1 MAWSNIIGQSRI
13 ISSLRHAAADGRV
26 AHGYCF
32 WGTAGAG
39 KDAVALELAKMM
51 NCLVPRRDKD
61 GLLEACDE
69 CKSCH
74 QADKF
79 EHPNIRFIFS
89 LPAGK
94 SAPADRDESP
104 LFRLS
109 DDQIKIIRE
118 QMELKASD
126 HYHDIDIPNA
136 AQIKI
141 ASIRDIKKN
150 VTMSAVQS
158 GMRVVIISEADQMTD
173 EAANAFLKTLEE
185 PHSNIT
191 LILTTSRRE
200 QLPQTILS
208 RCQQLYFPVLPD
220 DEIAAALV
228 ARRGVALEDARL
240 MAAFGQGSYS
250 RACDFLNEDMRRSRH
265 DIIDALRAAL
275 KRSEYRSALLHH
287 VETLSGEKDRTRM
300 EIMLA
305 LLLLWLRDAYEMSVA
320 GAAAVITNVDQR
332 QSIER
337 FAAAF
342 PDAPFGDM
350 AIAVE
355 EAAEAVRRNV
365 DRRLILLTVLLRCRY
380 MLPQGNR

>member
-1 MAWSNIIGQSRI
+1 MAWSSIIGQSRI
-13 ISSLRHAAADGRV
+13 KLSLRRAAGEGRV

-32 WGTAGAG
+32 WGAAGVG
-39 KDAVALELAKMM
+39 KDAVALEFAKMM
-51 NCLVPRRDKD
+51 NCLAPRRDAD
-61 GLLEACDE
+61 GLEACDE
-69 CKSCH
+69 CRSCH
-74 QADKF
+74 QANKF

-94 SAPADRDESP
+94 STSTDRDESP

-118 QMELKASD
+118 QMELKSAD
-126 HYHDIDIPNA
+126 HYHDISIPNA

-150 VTMSAVQS
+150 VAMSAVQS
-158 GMRVVIISEADQMTD
+158 GTRVVIISEADQMTD

-185 PHSNIT
+185 PHGNIT

-208 RCQQLYFPVLPD
+208 RCQQLYFPVLSD
-220 DEIAAALV
+220 DEIAAALNI
-228 ARRGVALEDARL
+228 RRGVALEDARL

-250 RACDFLNEDMRRSRH
+250 RACEFLNEDMRRCRH

-275 KRSEYRSALLHH
+275 KRTEYRSVLLHH
-287 VETLSGEKDRTRM
+287 VESLAGEKDRARM

-320 GAAAVITNVDQR
+320 GTAAVITNIDQR
-332 QSIER
+332 QSIEK

-342 PDAPFGDM
+342 PDAPFNDIT
-350 AIAVE
+350 AAVE
-355 EAAEAVRRNV
+355 EAAESVRRNV
-365 DRRLILLTVLLRCRY
+365 DRRLILLSVLLRCRY
-380 MLPQGNR
+380 MLLQGKR

>member
-13 ISSLRHAAADGRV
+13 KSSLRRAADEGSV

-32 WGTAGAG
+32 WGAAGVG
-39 KDAVALELAKMM
+39 KDAVALEFAKMM
-51 NCLVPRRDKD
+51 NCIAPRRDA
-61 GLLEACDE
+61 GGTEACDE
-69 CKSCH
+69 CKSCR
-74 QADKF
+74 QADRF

-89 LPAGK
+89 LPTGK
-94 SAPADRDESP
+94 SASSDREESP

-118 QMELKASD
+118 QTELKAAD
-126 HYHDIDIPNA
+126 HYYDISIPNA

-150 VTMSAVQS
+150 AAMSAAQNGV
-158 GMRVVIISEADQMTD
+158 RFVIISEADQMTD

-185 PHSNIT
+185 PNGDLK

-208 RCQQLYFPVLPD
+208 RCQQLYFPALSD
-220 DEIAAALV
+220 DEIADALEV
-228 ARRGVALEDARL
+228 RRGAKSEDARL

-250 RACDFLNEDMRRSRH
+250 RACEFISEDMHRSRH

-275 KRSEYRSALLHH
+275 KRSEFRTALLHH
-287 VETLSGEKDRTRM
+287 VESLAGEKDRSRM
-300 EIMLA
+300 EIMFS
-305 LLLLWLRDAYEMSVA
+305 LLLMWLRDAYEMSVA
-320 GAAAVITNVDQR
+320 GESAVITNVDQR

-337 FAAAF
+337 FVAAF
-342 PDAPFGDM
+342 PEAPFNDM
-350 AIAVE
+350 AVAVE
-355 EAAEAVRRNV
+355 EAAESVRRNV
-365 DRRLILLTVLLRCRY
+365 DRRLVLLSVLLRCRY
-380 MLPQGNR
+380 MLLQASR